1 MPRPHSSRRQS
12 LVLRTVAVCLILA
25 FMVGLSAPSG
35 AQENDAVPVPEAR
48 ANTPA
53 NFGYGAASVILT
65 IPYGLAKVLY
75 AAFGGIVGGAAL
87 VFSAGDTKA
96 AKAVWNASLHGTYV
110 LTPEHLKGEKEIRF
124 VGMPDDDASAQTA
137 STM

>member
-1 MPRPHSSRRQS
+1 MPILHCSCHRRTCVS
-12 LVLRTVAVCLILA
+12 IKAITVCIVLA
-25 FMVGLSAPSG
+25 FMVALVPAAG
-35 AQENDAVPVPEAR
+35 AQDNDAVPEAR

-53 NFGYGAASVILT
+53 KFGYGAASVILT

-75 AAFGGIVGGAAL
+75 AAFGSVVGGAAL

-110 LTPEHLKGEKEIRF
+110 LTPEHLKGEKDIQF
-124 VGMPDDDASAQTA
+124 IGMPEEDVSAQTVSA
-137 STM
+137 M

>member
-1 MPRPHSSRRQS
+1 M
-12 LVLRTVAVCLILA
+12 TVCLVFA
-25 FMVGLSAPSG
+25 FVVAFTVPAG
-35 AQENDAVPVPEAR
+35 AQENTAVPEAR

-75 AAFGGIVGGAAL
+75 AAFGSVVGGAAL

-110 LTPEHLKGEKEIRF
+110 LTPEHLKGEKDIHF
-124 VGMPDDDASAQTA
+124 VGEPEEGVAAQTVSA
-137 STM
+137 M

>member
-1 MPRPHSSRRQS
+1 MSILHRR
-12 LVLRTVAVCLILA
+12 RCVAIKAMTVCLILA
-25 FMVGLSAPSG
+25 FVVAFTAPAG
-35 AQENDAVPVPEAR
+35 AQENDAVPETR

-53 NFGYGAASVILT
+53 NFGYGAASVLLT

-75 AAFGGIVGGAAL
+75 AAFGGVVGGAAL

-110 LTPEHLKGEKEIRF
+110 LTPEHLRGEKEIRF
-124 VGMPDDDASAQTA
+124 IGMPEDDVSAQTA
-137 STM
+137 SAMER

>member
-1 MPRPHSSRRQS
+1 MPRLHSSRRQS

-25 FMVGLSAPSG
+25 FMVGLSAPAG
-35 AQENDAVPVPEAR
+35 AQENDAVPEAR

-124 VGMPDDDASAQTA
+124 VGMPEADVSAQTA
-137 STM
+137 NAM

>member
-1 MPRPHSSRRQS
+1 MPTLRRRSCPAFQAM
-12 LVLRTVAVCLILA
+12 TVCLVFA
-25 FMVGLSAPSG
+25 FVVALSVPAG
-35 AQENDAVPVPEAR
+35 AQENDAVPEAR
-48 ANTPA
+48 TNTPA

-75 AAFGGIVGGAAL
+75 AAFGSVVGGAAL

-110 LTPEHLKGEKEIRF
+110 LTPEHLKGEKDIHFIGVAEED
-124 VGMPDDDASAQTA
+124 VSAQTA
-137 STM
+137 RAL